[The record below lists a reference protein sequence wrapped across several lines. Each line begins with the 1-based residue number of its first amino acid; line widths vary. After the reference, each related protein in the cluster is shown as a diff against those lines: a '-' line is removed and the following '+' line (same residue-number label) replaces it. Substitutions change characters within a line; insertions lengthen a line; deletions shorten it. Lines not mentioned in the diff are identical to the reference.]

1 MVGCI
6 TLLGVDNL
14 FALFL
19 LWLPLAR
26 GPGCVDGFEAMMDA
40 ATEALQ
46 RWKETSDLPA
56 GMVFD
61 AEPLAKHQPEAGPWD
76 RGVL

>member
-19 LWLPLAR
+19 L
-26 GPGCVDGFEAMMDA
+26 VDGFEAMMDA